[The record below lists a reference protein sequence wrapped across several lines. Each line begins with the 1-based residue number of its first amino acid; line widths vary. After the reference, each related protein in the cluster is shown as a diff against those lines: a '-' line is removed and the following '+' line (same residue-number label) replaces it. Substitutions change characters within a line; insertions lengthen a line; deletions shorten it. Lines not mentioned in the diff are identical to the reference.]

1 MQNNGWG
8 ESFAT
13 GKSKKL
19 NGWEKKVLL
28 VRWASGSNDKRWQ
41 RIWRPGLLSNT
52 SSTSLNFLVVYSA
65 FLTPSHSLLM
75 FTLFIQIGL
84 VKWEQAV
91 LYKKRKYSQ
100 QCRSELVSQRE
111 ELNAMC
117 KVNSSPMSSSVDT
130 SFQDKRKVA
139 HTSHRNRSPGRFCIS
154 DIRKKLRF
162 VSTRGVGLTIPP
174 VLFVGLKF
182 PINVQWTMCWL
193 YNLSYKTYL
202 YLDIPYNL

>member
-1 MQNNGWG
+1 MRRIVCNRKEQKIEWVREEGVISQVSKWVKWQEVAKNLEAGA
-8 ESFAT
+8 SF
-13 GKSKKL
+13 KH
-19 NGWEKKVLL
+19 LL
-28 VRWASGSNDKRWQ
+28 YLTQ
-41 RIWRPGLLSNT
+41 LSCCAFFT
-52 SSTSLNFLVVYSA
+52 PPRSLM
-65 FLTPSHSLLM
+65 M

-117 KVNSSPMSSSVDT
+117 KVNSSLMSSSVDT

-139 HTSHRNRSPGRFCIS
+139 HTSHRNRSPRRFCIS
-154 DIRKKLRF
+154 DIRKMLRF
-162 VSTRGVGLTIPP
+162 VSTPGVGLTIPP

-202 YLDIPYNL
+202 YFDIPHNL